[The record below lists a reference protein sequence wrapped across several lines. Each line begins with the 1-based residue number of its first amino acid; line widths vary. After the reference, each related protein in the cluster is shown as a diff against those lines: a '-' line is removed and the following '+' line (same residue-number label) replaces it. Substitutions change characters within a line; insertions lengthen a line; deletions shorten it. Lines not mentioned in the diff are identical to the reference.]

1 MTAQL
6 CSSIAVG
13 FVKSKSVNYSHLCV
27 RSLPGTDGRSDHLRQ
42 HAPPQLCGVEDD
54 VPFDNVGVRGIRI
67 GADRDATR
75 AVWEIHGVSLVSPR
89 DSPLETELLVKG
101 LGIERAVA
109 SCGEAGQLAEAN
121 ASVDVVQID
130 TNEVGVGAEPFGHVD
145 HFAQPSGLRGL
156 AICPR
161 RSAAE
166 RHVPP
171 VGPEEVLRSS
181 AEASGVDLYE
191 GAFA

>member
-67 GADRDATR
+67 GADRDALEQSGGTR
-75 AVWEIHGVSLVSPR
+75 SF
-89 DSPLETELLVKG
+89 T
-101 LGIERAVA
+101 GIAE
-109 SCGEAGQLAEAN
+109 GQ
-121 ASVDVVQID
+121 SIGDR
-130 TNEVGVGAEPFGHVD
+130 TP
-145 HFAQPSGLRGL
+145 
-156 AICPR
+156 C
-161 RSAAE
+161 
-166 RHVPP
+166 
-171 VGPEEVLRSS
+171 
-181 AEASGVDLYE
+181 
-191 GAFA
+191 